1 MADEGTLRRRARR
14 LRHHQTR
21 AESLLWS
28 VLRDRRLDGFKFRRQ
43 VLIASDIV
51 DFLCSRAKLIVEVDG
66 ATHSSPEELAYDRQC
81 ELILSR
87 LGYRILRVGNDDVY
101 KSMPAVLSTVL
112 AALEAPSQAEDPSS
126 APSGHLLPV
135 KNGEKGVR
143 RVALASKLK
152 GSWPHCLGS
161 TT

>member
-1 MADEGTLRRRARR
+1 MTDEDILRRRARR
-14 LRHHQTR
+14 LRHQQTR

-43 VLIASDIV
+43 VLIANYIV

-66 ATHSSPEELAYDRQC
+66 ATHSSPEEQAYDRQR

-101 KSMPAVLSTVL
+101 KNMPAVLSTVL
-112 AALEAPSQAEDPSS
+112 TALQATSQPEDPSS

-135 KNGEKGVR
+135 NTGR
-143 RVALASKLK
+143 RE
-152 GSWPHCLGS
+152 
-161 TT
+161 

>member
-1 MADEGTLRRRARR
+1 MTDEDILRRRARR
-14 LRHHQTR
+14 LRHQQTR

-43 VLIASDIV
+43 VLIANYIV

-66 ATHSSPEELAYDRQC
+66 ATHSSPEEQAYDRQR

-101 KSMPAVLSTVL
+101 KNMPAVLSTVL
-112 AALEAPSQAEDPSS
+112 TALQATSQPEDPSS
-126 APSGHLLPV
+126 APPGHLLPV
-135 KNGEKGVR
+135 NTGR
-143 RVALASKLK
+143 RE
-152 GSWPHCLGS
+152 
-161 TT
+161 

>member
-43 VLIASDIV
+43 VLIANDIV

-66 ATHSSPEELAYDRQC
+66 ATHSSPEELAYDRQR

-87 LGYRILRVGNDDVY
+87 LGYRILRVGNDVY

-126 APSGHLLPV
+126 APPGHLLPA
-135 KNGEKGVR
+135 KTGR
-143 RVALASKLK
+143 RE
-152 GSWPHCLGS
+152 
-161 TT
+161 